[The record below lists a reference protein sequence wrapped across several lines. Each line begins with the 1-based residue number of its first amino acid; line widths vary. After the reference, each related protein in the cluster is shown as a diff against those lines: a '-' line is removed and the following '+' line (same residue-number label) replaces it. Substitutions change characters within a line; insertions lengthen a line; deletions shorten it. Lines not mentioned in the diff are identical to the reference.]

1 MFSTN
6 TNLNNK
12 SARIKYRKKSNRSK
26 IKSFIIIF
34 ITLLIIGSILSV
46 IDINEVDSN
55 KKKQLSEEV
64 LSYKPTVEKYAKEY
78 HISQYTDYLLA
89 IMQVESGGREKDVMQ
104 SSESLDLKPNTLN
117 EDDSIRQGCKY
128 FSELISLAKSKGCD
142 IKSVI
147 QSYNFGKGFLDYVA
161 QKGKKYTFVLAKD
174 FAEENSKNEKVEY
187 NHPIA
192 IKENGGWRYKY
203 GNMFYVYI
211 VNQYVDLNV

>member
-1 MFSTN
+1 MFNTN

-12 SARIKYRKKSNRSK
+12 TVRIRYKKKCNRNK
-26 IKSFIIIF
+26 IKSFIVTV
-34 ITLLIIGSILSV
+34 ITLLIIASIVSITDV
-46 IDINEVDSN
+46 NDTDAN

-64 LSYKPTVEKYAKEY
+64 LSYKPMVEKYAKEY
-78 HISQYTDYLLA
+78 NISQYTDYLLA
-89 IMQVESGGREKDVMQ
+89 IMQVESSGREKDVMQ

-142 IKSVI
+142 IKAVI

-174 FAEENSKNEKVEY
+174 FAEENSNSEKVEY
-187 NHPIA
+187 NNPIA

-211 VNQYVDLNV
+211 VNQYIDLNV